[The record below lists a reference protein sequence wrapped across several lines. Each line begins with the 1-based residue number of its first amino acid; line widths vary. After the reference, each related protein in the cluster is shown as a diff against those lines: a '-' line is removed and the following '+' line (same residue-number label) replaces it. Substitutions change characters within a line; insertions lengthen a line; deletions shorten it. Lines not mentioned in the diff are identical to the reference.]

1 MPLHYTSV
9 TDAGIQPLNLA
20 QMRQDVHLDFTHA
33 ACLLSVEPEVVERWE
48 HNLEVLPVAVYKKY
62 VATLEKAGR
71 IYQQNP
77 DHPIFTIDL
86 TSLERLDHPMTYTA
100 CTEEYVE
107 QVLALGVDFPED
119 FWPYEFVPEY
129 PIVLREQI
137 AYETEG
143 VEPYPGFGE
152 AWETYQDQLD
162 EVDSI
167 VHQILAAQGGK
178 VLYDDDGYYGY
189 DLPDG
194 VDFEG
199 DSVALADLASEDNTS
214 DDSTFDDDNFD
225 DSDFDNDSTFKDGDF
240 EDVNFEDADDAD
252 DDFDEDDADA
262 NFADF
267 AARLSQF
274 SSGQEDGAPSL
285 RYDNGAIH
293 FEVVDLDAGKD
304 ADRQTDTGATRSAA
318 LDAEISAD
326 TDATATADDHTDATA
341 TANADAKVNPIPI
354 TSARI
359 QRGDGSLSAS
369 HSTPS
374 DE

>member
-9 TDAGIQPLNLA
+9 ADAGIQPINLA
-20 QMRQDVHLDFTHA
+20 QMRQDAHLDFTHA
-33 ACLLSVEPEVVERWE
+33 ACLLSVEPEGVERWE
-48 HNLEVLPVAVYKKY
+48 RNPEVLPVTVYKKY
-62 VATLEKAGR
+62 IATLEKAGR
-71 IYQQNP
+71 IYQQDPHNL
-77 DHPIFTIDL
+77 IFTIDL
-86 TSLERLDHPMTYTA
+86 ASLERLDHPMTYTA
-100 CTEEYVE
+100 CTEEYVD
-107 QVLALGVDFPED
+107 QVLAMGVDFPED

-167 VHQILAAQGGK
+167 VHQILEAQGGK

-194 VDFEG
+194 VNFEG
-199 DSVALADLASEDNTS
+199 DSVALADLAGEDNAFDDGNFN
-214 DDSTFDDDNFD
+214 DDSTFNG
-225 DSDFDNDSTFKDGDF
+225 GD
-240 EDVNFEDADDAD
+240 VEDADDAD
-252 DDFDEDDADA
+252 DADDGFDKDDTDA
-262 NFADF
+262 SFADF
-267 AARLSQF
+267 ATRLSQF

-304 ADRQTDTGATRSAA
+304 ADTQTDMGVARSAA
-318 LDAEISAD
+318 LDAE
-326 TDATATADDHTDATA
+326 TDADVETSANADAIATADDHTDVT
-341 TANADAKVNPIPI
+341 TTTNADAEVNPIPI

-369 HSTPS
+369 HPTPS

>member
-9 TDAGIQPLNLA
+9 ADAGIQPLNLA

-48 HNLEVLPVAVYKKY
+48 RNLEVLPVAVYKKY
-62 VATLEKAGR
+62 VSTLEKAGR

-86 TSLERLDHPMTYTA
+86 ASLERLDHPMTYTA

-199 DSVALADLASEDNTS
+199 DSVALADLAREANTS
-214 DDSTFDDDNFD
+214 DDCTFDDNSTFNG
-225 DSDFDNDSTFKDGDF
+225 SDFNAGNNFNDGD
-240 EDVNFEDADDAD
+240 FEDADDAD
-252 DDFDEDDADA
+252 DDSDEDDADA

-267 AARLSQF
+267 TTRLSQF

-293 FEVVDLDAGKD
+293 FEVVDLDADKD
-304 ADRQTDTGATRSAA
+304 ADTQTDTGATRSAA
-318 LDAEISAD
+318 LDADTNADAATSANADAD
-326 TDATATADDHTDATA
+326 TDAAIN
-341 TANADAKVNPIPI
+341 ANTEANPIPI

-359 QRGDGSLSAS
+359 QRGDGSLLAS
-369 HSTPS
+369 RTTPS

>member
-9 TDAGIQPLNLA
+9 ADAGIQPINLA

-33 ACLLSVEPEVVERWE
+33 ACLLSVAPEVVERWE
-48 HNLEVLPVAVYKKY
+48 RNLEVLPVAVYKKY

-71 IYQQNP
+71 IYQQDP
-77 DHPIFTIDL
+77 DNLIFTIDL
-86 TSLERLDHPMTYTA
+86 ASLDRLDHPMTYTA

-199 DSVALADLASEDNTS
+199 DSVALADLAREDNTS
-214 DDSTFDDDNFD
+214 DDSNFDDDDFD
-225 DSDFDNDSTFKDGDF
+225 DDSTFNDGDF
-240 EDVNFEDADDAD
+240 EDAD
-252 DDFDEDDADA
+252 DDNDDFSESYTDA

-267 AARLSQF
+267 TTRLSQF

-293 FEVVDLDAGKD
+293 FEVVDLDADKD
-304 ADRQTDTGATRSAA
+304 ADTQTDTGATRSAA
-318 LDAEISAD
+318 LDADTNADAATSANADAD
-326 TDATATADDHTDATA
+326 TDAAIN
-341 TANADAKVNPIPI
+341 ANAKVNPIPI

-369 HSTPS
+369 RTTPS

>member
-9 TDAGIQPLNLA
+9 ADAGIQPINLA

-48 HNLEVLPVAVYKKY
+48 RNPEVLPVSLYKKY
-62 VATLEKAGR
+62 VATLEKAGH

-86 TSLERLDHPMTYTA
+86 ASLNRPDHPMTYTA

-167 VHQILAAQGGK
+167 VHQIIKAQGGK

-194 VDFEG
+194 VNFEG
-199 DSVALADLASEDNTS
+199 DSVALADLARENNTFD
-214 DDSTFDDDNFD
+214 DDSTFNDDD
-225 DSDFDNDSTFKDGDF
+225 
-240 EDVNFEDADDAD
+240 VEDADDA
-252 DDFDEDDADA
+252 DDADA

-304 ADRQTDTGATRSAA
+304 ADTQTDTGATRSAA
-318 LDAEISAD
+318 LDAEN
-326 TDATATADDHTDATA
+326 
-341 TANADAKVNPIPI
+341 NADSEVNPIPI

-359 QRGDGSLSAS
+359 QRGDDSLAAS
-369 HSTPS
+369 RPTPS

>member
-9 TDAGIQPLNLA
+9 ADAGIQPINLA

-33 ACLLSVEPEVVERWE
+33 ACLLSVEPEGVERWE
-48 HNLEVLPVAVYKKY
+48 RNPEVLPVALYKKY
-62 VATLEKAGR
+62 VATLEKAGH

-86 TSLERLDHPMTYTA
+86 ASLNRLDHTMTYTA

-143 VEPYPGFGE
+143 IEPYPGFGE

-167 VHQILAAQGGK
+167 VHQIIKAQGGK

-194 VDFEG
+194 VNFEG
-199 DSVALADLASEDNTS
+199 DSVALADLARENN
-214 DDSTFDDDNFD
+214 TFDDDSIFND
-225 DSDFDNDSTFKDGDF
+225 D
-240 EDVNFEDADDAD
+240 DVEDADDA
-252 DDFDEDDADA
+252 DDADA

-274 SSGQEDGAPSL
+274 SSGQEGGAPSL
-285 RYDNGAIH
+285 HYDNGAIH

-304 ADRQTDTGATRSAA
+304 ADTQTDTGATCSAA
-318 LDAEISAD
+318 LDAENNAD
-326 TDATATADDHTDATA
+326 AATS
-341 TANADAKVNPIPI
+341 ANADADTDTDAAINANAEVNPIPI

-359 QRGDGSLSAS
+359 QRGDDSLAAS
-369 HSTPS
+369 RPTPPS

>member
-9 TDAGIQPLNLA
+9 ADAGIQPINLA

-33 ACLLSVEPEVVERWE
+33 ACLLSVEPEGVERWE
-48 HNLEVLPVAVYKKY
+48 RNPEVLPVALYKKY
-62 VATLEKAGR
+62 IATLEKAGH

-86 TSLERLDHPMTYTA
+86 ASLNRLDHPMTYTA

-107 QVLALGVDFPED
+107 QVLAMGVDFPED

-143 VEPYPGFGE
+143 VEPYRGFGE

-167 VHQILAAQGGK
+167 VHQIIKAQGGK

-194 VDFEG
+194 VNFEG
-199 DSVALADLASEDNTS
+199 DSVALADLARENNTFD
-214 DDSTFDDDNFD
+214 DDSTFNG
-225 DSDFDNDSTFKDGDF
+225 GD
-240 EDVNFEDADDAD
+240 VEDADDAD
-252 DDFDEDDADA
+252 DAGGADDADA

-267 AARLSQF
+267 TARLSQF

-293 FEVVDLDAGKD
+293 FEVVDFDAGKD
-304 ADRQTDTGATRSAA
+304 ADTQTDMGATRSAA
-318 LDAEISAD
+318 LDAEN
-326 TDATATADDHTDATA
+326 
-341 TANADAKVNPIPI
+341 NADSEVNPIPI

-359 QRGDGSLSAS
+359 QRGDDSLAAS
-369 HSTPS
+369 RPTPS

>member
-9 TDAGIQPLNLA
+9 ADAGIQPINLA

-48 HNLEVLPVAVYKKY
+48 RNPEVLPVSLYKKY

-71 IYQQNP
+71 IYQQDP
-77 DHPIFTIDL
+77 DNLIFTIDL
-86 TSLERLDHPMTYTA
+86 ASLERLDHPMTYTA

-107 QVLALGVDFPED
+107 QVLAMGVDFPED

-167 VHQILAAQGGK
+167 VHQILEAQGGK

-199 DSVALADLASEDNTS
+199 DSVALADLAREDNT
-214 DDSTFDDDNFD
+214 
-225 DSDFDNDSTFKDGDF
+225 FDNDSTFNGGD
-240 EDVNFEDADDAD
+240 FEDADDAD

-293 FEVVDLDAGKD
+293 FEVVDLDANQD
-304 ADRQTDTGATRSAA
+304 ADTQTDTGATRSAA
-318 LDAEISAD
+318 LNAENNADAVTSAN
-326 TDATATADDHTDATA
+326 ADDHTDATA
-341 TANADAKVNPIPI
+341 AANTDAEVNPIPI

-369 HSTPS
+369 HTTPS

>member
-9 TDAGIQPLNLA
+9 ADAGIQPINLA

-48 HNLEVLPVAVYKKY
+48 RNPEVLPVSLYKKY
-62 VATLEKAGR
+62 VATLEKAGH
-71 IYQQNP
+71 IYKQNP

-86 TSLERLDHPMTYTA
+86 ASLNRPDHPMTYTA

-162 EVDSI
+162 EVDNI
-167 VHQILAAQGGK
+167 VHQIIKAQGGK

-194 VDFEG
+194 VNFEG
-199 DSVALADLASEDNTS
+199 DSVALADLARENNTFNDDNTFN
-214 DDSTFDDDNFD
+214 DGTFNDDD
-225 DSDFDNDSTFKDGDF
+225 
-240 EDVNFEDADDAD
+240 VEDADDA
-252 DDFDEDDADA
+252 DDADA

-304 ADRQTDTGATRSAA
+304 ADTQTDPGATRSAA
-318 LDAEISAD
+318 LDAEN
-326 TDATATADDHTDATA
+326 
-341 TANADAKVNPIPI
+341 NADSEVNPIPI

-359 QRGDGSLSAS
+359 QRGDDSLAAS
-369 HSTPS
+369 RPTPS

>member
-9 TDAGIQPLNLA
+9 ADAGIQPINLA

-33 ACLLSVEPEVVERWE
+33 ACLLSVEPEGVERWE
-48 HNLEVLPVAVYKKY
+48 RNPEFLPVSLYKKY
-62 VATLEKAGR
+62 VATLEKAGH

-86 TSLERLDHPMTYTA
+86 ASLNRLDHPMTYTA

-167 VHQILAAQGGK
+167 VHQIIKAQGGK

-194 VDFEG
+194 VNFEG
-199 DSVALADLASEDNTS
+199 DSVALADLARENNTFD
-214 DDSTFDDDNFD
+214 DDSTF
-225 DSDFDNDSTFKDGDF
+225 NDSTSNGD
-240 EDVNFEDADDAD
+240 DVEDADAA
-252 DDFDEDDADA
+252 DDADA

-274 SSGQEDGAPSL
+274 SSGQEDGASSL

-304 ADRQTDTGATRSAA
+304 ADTQTDTGATHSAA
-318 LDAEISAD
+318 LDAEN
-326 TDATATADDHTDATA
+326 
-341 TANADAKVNPIPI
+341 NADSEVNPIPI

-359 QRGDGSLSAS
+359 QRGDDSLAAS
-369 HSTPS
+369 RPTPL
-374 DE
+374 

>member
-9 TDAGIQPLNLA
+9 ADAGIQPINLA

-48 HNLEVLPVAVYKKY
+48 RNPEVLPVSLYKKY
-62 VATLEKAGR
+62 VATLEKAGH

-86 TSLERLDHPMTYTA
+86 ASLNRLDHPMTYTA

-167 VHQILAAQGGK
+167 VHQIIKAQGGK

-194 VDFEG
+194 VNFEG
-199 DSVALADLASEDNTS
+199 DSVALADLARENNTFD
-214 DDSTFDDDNFD
+214 DDSTF
-225 DSDFDNDSTFKDGDF
+225 NDSTFNGD
-240 EDVNFEDADDAD
+240 DLEDADDA
-252 DDFDEDDADA
+252 DDADA

-274 SSGQEDGAPSL
+274 SSGQEDGASSL

-304 ADRQTDTGATRSAA
+304 AD
-318 LDAEISAD
+318 
-326 TDATATADDHTDATA
+326 TDAVTGVDADASATADDHTDSDAA
-341 TANADAKVNPIPI
+341 ANADAEVNPIPI

-359 QRGDGSLSAS
+359 QRSDGSLSAS
-369 HSTPS
+369 HPTPS

>member
-9 TDAGIQPLNLA
+9 ADAGIQPINLA
-20 QMRQDVHLDFTHA
+20 QMRQDVHLDFTHV

-48 HNLEVLPVAVYKKY
+48 RNPEVLPVSLYKKY
-62 VATLEKAGR
+62 VATLEKAGH

-86 TSLERLDHPMTYTA
+86 ASLNRPDHPMTYTA

-167 VHQILAAQGGK
+167 VHQIIKAQGGK

-194 VDFEG
+194 VNFEG
-199 DSVALADLASEDNTS
+199 DSVALADLARENNTFD
-214 DDSTFDDDNFD
+214 DDSTFNGDD
-225 DSDFDNDSTFKDGDF
+225 
-240 EDVNFEDADDAD
+240 VEDADDA
-252 DDFDEDDADA
+252 DDADA

-274 SSGQEDGAPSL
+274 SSDQEDGAPSL

-304 ADRQTDTGATRSAA
+304 ADTQTDTGATRSAA
-318 LDAEISAD
+318 LDAA
-326 TDATATADDHTDATA
+326 
-341 TANADAKVNPIPI
+341 ANADAEVNPIPI

-359 QRGDGSLSAS
+359 QRGDDSLAAS
-369 HSTPS
+369 RPTPS

>member
-9 TDAGIQPLNLA
+9 ADAGIQPINLA

-48 HNLEVLPVAVYKKY
+48 HNLEVLPVSVYKKY

-71 IYQQNP
+71 IYQQDP
-77 DHPIFTIDL
+77 DNLIFTIDL
-86 TSLERLDHPMTYTA
+86 ASLNRLDHPMTYTA

-143 VEPYPGFGE
+143 IEPYPGFGE

-167 VHQILAAQGGK
+167 VHQIIKAQGGE

-194 VDFEG
+194 VNFEG
-199 DSVALADLASEDNTS
+199 DSVALADLARENNTFD
-214 DDSTFDDDNFD
+214 DDSTF
-225 DSDFDNDSTFKDGDF
+225 NDSTFNGD
-240 EDVNFEDADDAD
+240 DVEDADDA
-252 DDFDEDDADA
+252 DDADA

-267 AARLSQF
+267 TARLSQF
-274 SSGQEDGAPSL
+274 SSGQEGGASSL

-304 ADRQTDTGATRSAA
+304 ADTQTDTGATRSAA
-318 LDAEISAD
+318 LDTEN
-326 TDATATADDHTDATA
+326 
-341 TANADAKVNPIPI
+341 NADSEVNPIPI

-359 QRGDGSLSAS
+359 QRGDDSLAAS
-369 HSTPS
+369 RPTPS

>member
-9 TDAGIQPLNLA
+9 ADAGIQPINLA

-48 HNLEVLPVAVYKKY
+48 RNPEVLPVSLYKKY
-62 VATLEKAGR
+62 VAKLEKAGH

-86 TSLERLDHPMTYTA
+86 ASLDRPDHPMTYTA

-167 VHQILAAQGGK
+167 VHQIIKAQGGK
-178 VLYDDDGYYGY
+178 VLYDDDGYCGY

-194 VDFEG
+194 VNFEG
-199 DSVALADLASEDNTS
+199 DSVALADLARENNTFD
-214 DDSTFDDDNFD
+214 DDSTFNGDD
-225 DSDFDNDSTFKDGDF
+225 
-240 EDVNFEDADDAD
+240 VEDADDA
-252 DDFDEDDADA
+252 DDADA

-304 ADRQTDTGATRSAA
+304 AD
-318 LDAEISAD
+318 
-326 TDATATADDHTDATA
+326 TDAVTGVDADASATADDHTDSDAA
-341 TANADAKVNPIPI
+341 ANADAEVNPIPI

-359 QRGDGSLSAS
+359 QRGDDSLAAS
-369 HSTPS
+369 RPTPS

>member
-9 TDAGIQPLNLA
+9 ADAGIQPLNLA

-48 HNLEVLPVAVYKKY
+48 RNLEVLPVAVYKKY
-62 VATLEKAGR
+62 VSTLEKAGR
-71 IYQQNP
+71 IYQQDP
-77 DHPIFTIDL
+77 DNLIFTIDL
-86 TSLERLDHPMTYTA
+86 ASLDGLDHPMTYTA

-143 VEPYPGFGE
+143 IDPYPGFGE
-152 AWETYQDQLD
+152 AWETFQDNLD

-167 VHQILAAQGGK
+167 VHQIIKAQGGK

-189 DLPDG
+189 DLPDS
-194 VDFEG
+194 VNFEG
-199 DSVALADLASEDNTS
+199 DSVALADLAREDNTS
-214 DDSTFDDDNFD
+214 CDSNFDDDDFD
-225 DSDFDNDSTFKDGDF
+225 DGSTFNDGDF
-240 EDVNFEDADDAD
+240 EDAD
-252 DDFDEDDADA
+252 DDNDDFSESYTDA

-267 AARLSQF
+267 AACLSQF

-304 ADRQTDTGATRSAA
+304 ADTQTDTGATRSAA
-318 LDAEISAD
+318 LDAD
-326 TDATATADDHTDATA
+326 T
-341 TANADAKVNPIPI
+341 NADAVTSANVNANSEVNPIPI

-369 HSTPS
+369 HSTPP

>member
-9 TDAGIQPLNLA
+9 ADAGIQPINLA

-48 HNLEVLPVAVYKKY
+48 RNLEVLPVAVYKKY

-71 IYQQNP
+71 IYQQDP
-77 DHPIFTIDL
+77 DNLIFTIDL
-86 TSLERLDHPMTYTA
+86 ASLDRLDHPMTYTA

-143 VEPYPGFGE
+143 IEPYPGFGE
-152 AWETYQDQLD
+152 AWETFQDNLD

-167 VHQILAAQGGK
+167 VHQILADQGGK
-178 VLYDDDGYYGY
+178 VLYDDDDYYGY

-194 VDFEG
+194 VNFEG
-199 DSVALADLASEDNTS
+199 DSVALADLARENNTFD
-214 DDSTFDDDNFD
+214 DDSTFDDDDFD
-225 DSDFDNDSTFKDGDF
+225 DGSTFNDGDF
-240 EDVNFEDADDAD
+240 EDANDAD
-252 DDFDEDDADA
+252 DDFSESYTDA

-304 ADRQTDTGATRSAA
+304 ADTQTDTGATRSAA
-318 LDAEISAD
+318 LDAD
-326 TDATATADDHTDATA
+326 T
-341 TANADAKVNPIPI
+341 NADAVTSANVNANAEANPIPI

-369 HSTPS
+369 HSTPPS
-374 DE
+374 E

>member
-9 TDAGIQPLNLA
+9 ADAGIQPINLA

-48 HNLEVLPVAVYKKY
+48 RNLEVLPVAVYKKY

-71 IYQQNP
+71 IYQQDP
-77 DHPIFTIDL
+77 DNLIFTIDL
-86 TSLERLDHPMTYTA
+86 ASLERLDHPMTYTA
-100 CTEEYVE
+100 CTEEYVN
-107 QVLALGVDFPED
+107 QVLDMGVDFPED

-199 DSVALADLASEDNTS
+199 DSVALADLAREDN
-214 DDSTFDDDNFD
+214 DFDDGNFD
-225 DSDFDNDSTFKDGDF
+225 DNSIFNGSD
-240 EDVNFEDADDAD
+240 VEDADDAD
-252 DDFDEDDADA
+252 DDFDKDEANA

-293 FEVVDLDAGKD
+293 FEVVDLDANQD
-304 ADRQTDTGATRSAA
+304 ADTQADAYTTRSAA
-318 LDAEISAD
+318 LDTEISAD
-326 TDATATADDHTDATA
+326 TDVTAIDDDHTDVT
-341 TANADAKVNPIPI
+341 TTTNADSEVNPIPI

-369 HSTPS
+369 RSAQPNK
-374 DE
+374 

>member
-9 TDAGIQPLNLA
+9 ADAGIQPINLA

-48 HNLEVLPVAVYKKY
+48 RNPEVLPVSLYKKY
-62 VATLEKAGR
+62 VATLEKAGH

-86 TSLERLDHPMTYTA
+86 ASLNRPDHPMTYTA

-167 VHQILAAQGGK
+167 VHQIIKAQGGK

-194 VDFEG
+194 VNFEG
-199 DSVALADLASEDNTS
+199 DSVALADLARENNTFDDDS
-214 DDSTFDDDNFD
+214 IFNDSTFDDD
-225 DSDFDNDSTFKDGDF
+225 STFNGD
-240 EDVNFEDADDAD
+240 DVEDADDA
-252 DDFDEDDADA
+252 DDADA

-304 ADRQTDTGATRSAA
+304 TDTQTDTGATRCAA
-318 LDAEISAD
+318 LDAEN
-326 TDATATADDHTDATA
+326 
-341 TANADAKVNPIPI
+341 NADSEVNPIPI

-359 QRGDGSLSAS
+359 QRGDDSLAAS
-369 HSTPS
+369 RPTPS